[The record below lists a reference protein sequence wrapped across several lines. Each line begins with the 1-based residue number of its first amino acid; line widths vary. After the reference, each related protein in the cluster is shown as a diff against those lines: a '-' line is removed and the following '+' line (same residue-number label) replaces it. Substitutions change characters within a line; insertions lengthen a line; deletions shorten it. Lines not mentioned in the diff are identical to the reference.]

1 MKILVPFKRVV
12 DPNIKP
18 LISADHSRMETDN
31 LKHSPNPFD
40 EIALEEALRLKEKQ
54 KASEIIV
61 VSIGPQKA
69 QDVLRTGLAMGAD
82 RAIHFKTEQ
91 DGLKNL
97 EPLAIAKI
105 LQKIAQR
112 EDISLILMG
121 KQAID
126 DDFNATGQILATKL
140 NWPQACF
147 ASEITIDGDKAEISK
162 EGDNGIEK
170 VSLTLPAV
178 ITADLRLN
186 EPRYASLPNIMK
198 ARKKPIEAITAEELE
213 LSQEDLSPRLEI
225 IGIEDLPKRPDV
237 VMLKNVKELAEKI
250 REMELKFQ

>member
-18 LISADHSRMETDN
+18 LIAADNSKMETDN

-54 KASEIIV
+54 QASEIIII
-61 VSIGPQKA
+61 SIGSQKA

-82 RAIHFKTEQ
+82 RAIHFKTEN

-105 LQKIAQR
+105 LHKIVQK
-112 EDISLILMG
+112 EEISLVLMG

-126 DDFNATGQILATKL
+126 DDFNATSQILAAKL

-147 ASEITIDGDKAEISK
+147 ASEIEIKGDRAEVSK
-162 EGDNGIEK
+162 ESDKGIEK
-170 VSLTLPAV
+170 ISLTLPAV

-198 ARKKPIEAITAEELE
+198 ARKKPITAITAEELG
-213 LSQEDLSPRLEI
+213 LNANDLTPRLEI
-225 IGIEDLPKRPDV
+225 LEINDLPKRPEMV
-237 VMLKNVKELAEKI
+237 KLQSVKELAEKI
-250 REMELKFQ
+250 HEMKQKFQ